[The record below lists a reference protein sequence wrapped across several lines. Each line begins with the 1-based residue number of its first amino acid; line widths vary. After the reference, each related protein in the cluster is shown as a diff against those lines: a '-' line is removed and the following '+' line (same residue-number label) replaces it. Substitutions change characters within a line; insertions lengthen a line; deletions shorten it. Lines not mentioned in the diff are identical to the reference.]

1 MSDEFNTLKKFDAG
15 KGREGFLHSLPALE
29 AQGIGPI
36 SRLPVSIRI
45 VLESVLRN
53 CDGKKVR
60 RKDVETL
67 ANWTAKSPAN
77 EEIPF
82 VVARIVLQDF
92 TGVPLVVDLAA
103 MRSVVQRLGGDPKII
118 EPLVPVDLVV
128 DHSVQVDFAG
138 SAEALRLNMEMEFK
152 RNRERYE
159 FLKWGQQAF
168 KTFGLVPPGIGI
180 VHQVNLEYLAKG
192 VLFSPTSTLNSQ
204 LFYPDTLV
212 GTDSHTTMING
223 LGVVGWGVGGI
234 EAEAGMLGQPVYFL
248 TPEVVGVHMT
258 GQLREGVTATDLAL
272 HITQM
277 LRAQKVVGK
286 FVEFY
291 GAGAASLPLPD
302 RATVGN
308 MAPEYGATMGYFP
321 VDAESVNYLRATGR
335 TEEQCVAF
343 ENYFRAQNML
353 GMPRKGEVDYS
364 VDLELDL
371 AVVQPS
377 VAGPKRPQDR
387 VNLPELGA
395 VFRSLL
401 EKPVKDGGY
410 GKTNADLGKHHLVN
424 LNGTPPKQGE
434 MVSTDKADQGIEPGD
449 ERNKVE
455 MIANRPTPDSVQEI
469 EAKPGDTFAHGQSRI
484 GHGSVLIA
492 AITSCTNTSNPSVML
507 AAGLLAKK
515 AVERGLTIDPAVKT
529 SLAPGSRVVSDYLQK
544 TGLQTYLD
552 QLGFN
557 VVGYGCTTCIGNSGP
572 LHPKIEQA
580 INEFDLVAAS
590 VLSGNRNFEAR
601 VHQNIKANFLMS
613 PPLVVAFALAGRV
626 DLDLSTDPIGKGEDG
641 REIFL
646 RDLWP
651 SLQEIRDAMQSA
663 LTPEVFRRLYRDFAG
678 QNPKWNEIP
687 SSTGDIYQ
695 WDEKSDYIHQP
706 PFFQNFSMEPGRIE
720 DIRGARPLGIFGDS
734 VTTDHISPAGA
745 IKATSPAGQYLVSR
759 GISAVDF
766 NSYGSRR
773 GNDLVMTRGTFANV
787 RIKNLM
793 VPGTEGGV
801 TKYFPRREKVG
812 ARVGSIEHEQ
822 SVIML
827 LQAEPETMSIF
838 DAAMKYHADGVPLV
852 ILAGHEYGTGSSRD
866 WAAKGTRLLGVK
878 AVVAASFERIH
889 RSNLVG
895 MGVLPLQFAEGTN
908 AQSLKLDGS
917 EIYAITG
924 LSDAIE
930 PGQMVTLEITRR
942 HGKQEKVPV
951 KLRIDTPIEI
961 DYYRHGGILPFV
973 LRELLAR
980 Q

>member
-1 MSDEFNTLKKFDAG
+1 MNNEFKTLTKFDAG
-15 KGREGFLHSLPALE
+15 NGREGFFHSLPELE
-29 AQGIGPI
+29 KQGVGKI
-36 SRLPVSIRI
+36 SRLPISIRI

-67 ANWTAKSPAN
+67 ANWDAKKPAN

-103 MRSVVQRLGGDPKII
+103 MRSAVKRLGGDPKII

-128 DHSVQVDFAG
+128 DHSVQVDFFG
-138 SAEALRLNMEMEFK
+138 SAEALRLNLEMEFR
-152 RNRERYE
+152 RNRERYQ

-168 KTFGLVPPGIGI
+168 KTFQLIPPGIGI

-192 VLFSPTSTLNSQ
+192 VLSSEFEISNSKSQ
-204 LFYPDTLV
+204 IYFPDTLV

-248 TPEVVGVHMT
+248 TPEVVGVHLS
-258 GQLREGVTATDLAL
+258 GRLKEGVTATDLVL

-291 GAGAASLPLPD
+291 GEGAASLPVPD
-302 RATVGN
+302 RATIGN
-308 MAPEYGATMGYFP
+308 MSPEYGATIGYFP
-321 VDAESVNYLRATGR
+321 VDQESVNYLRATGR
-335 TEEQCVAF
+335 RDEQCAVF
-343 ENYFRAQNML
+343 ENYFRAQKMF
-353 GMPRKGEVDYS
+353 GMPGKGEIDYS
-364 VDLELDL
+364 VDLELEL
-371 AVVQPS
+371 GQVQPG

-387 VNLPELGA
+387 INLPELGQT
-395 VFRSLL
+395 FRSLL
-401 EKPVKDGGY
+401 QKPVKDGGY
-410 GKTNADLGKHHLVN
+410 GKENVDPTMKHLVQ
-424 LNGTPPKQGE
+424 LNGSAPRDGDMPGIDPGEELNKAE
-434 MVSTDKADQGIEPGD
+434 MVT
-449 ERNKVE
+449 
-455 MIANRPTPDSVQEI
+455 NRPTPDP
-469 EAKPGDTFAHGQSRI
+469 AKDLKGADPFHHGESKI

-515 AVERGLTIDPAVKT
+515 AVERGMRVDPAVKT
-529 SLAPGSRVVSDYLQK
+529 SLAPGSRVVSDYLTK
-544 TGLQTYLD
+544 TGLQSYLD

-557 VVGYGCTTCIGNSGP
+557 LVGYGCTTCIGNSGP
-572 LHPKIEQA
+572 LHPKIEKA
-580 INEFDLVAAS
+580 IHDYDLVAAS

-601 VHQNIKANFLMS
+601 VHQNIRANFLMS

-626 DLDLSTDPIGKGEDG
+626 DLDLTREPIGKDKDG
-641 REIFL
+641 KETFL

-651 SLQEIRDAMQSA
+651 SLKEVRDAMQSA
-663 LTPEVFRRLYRDFAG
+663 LTPEVFRKLYRDFAD

-695 WDEKSDYIHQP
+695 WDEKSDYIHEP
-706 PFFQNFSMEPGRIE
+706 PFFKDFSMAVGKIE
-720 DIRGARPLGIFGDS
+720 NIAGARALGIFGDS

-745 IKATSPAGQYLVSR
+745 IKASSPAGQYLMSR
-759 GISAVDF
+759 GIKPEDF

-801 TKYFPRREKVG
+801 TKYYGPATG
-812 ARVGSIEHEQ
+812 TAAATSGEQ
-822 SVIML
+822 
-827 LQAEPETMSIF
+827 MSIY
-838 DAAMKYHADGVPLV
+838 DAAMKYQKENVPLV

-878 AVVAASFERIH
+878 AVIAASFERIH

-895 MGVLPLQFAEGTN
+895 MGVLPLQFPEGTN
-908 AQSLKLDGS
+908 AQTLNLDGS
-917 EIYAITG
+917 EIFAITG
-924 LSDAIE
+924 LSNSIE
-930 PGQMVTLEITRR
+930 PGKTVTLEIERKNGER
-942 HGKQEKVPV
+942 NSVPV
-951 KLRIDTPIEI
+951 RLRIDTPIEI
-961 DYYRHGGILPFV
+961 DYYRHGGILQFV
-973 LRELLAR
+973 LRQLLSRA
-980 Q
+980 

>member
-1 MSDEFNTLKKFDAG
+1 MNNEFNTLQKFDAG
-15 KGREGFLHSLPALE
+15 KGREGFFHSLPELE
-29 AQGIGPI
+29 KQGVGKI
-36 SRLPVSIRI
+36 SRLPISIRI

-67 ANWTAKSPAN
+67 ANWNAKKPAN

-103 MRSVVQRLGGDPKII
+103 MRSAVKRLGGDPKII

-128 DHSVQVDFAG
+128 DHSVQVDFFG
-138 SAEALRLNMEMEFK
+138 SADALRLNLEMEFK
-152 RNRERYE
+152 RNRERYQ

-168 KTFGLVPPGIGI
+168 KTFQLIPPGIGI

-192 VLFSPTSTLNSQ
+192 VLASQ
-204 LFYPDTLV
+204 FEISNLKSQIYFPDTLV

-248 TPEVVGVHMT
+248 TPEVVGVHLT
-258 GQLREGVTATDLAL
+258 GKLREGVTATDLVL

-291 GAGAASLPLPD
+291 GEGAASLPVPD
-302 RATVGN
+302 RATIGN
-308 MAPEYGATMGYFP
+308 MSPEYGATIGYFP
-321 VDAESVNYLRATGR
+321 VDQESVNYLRATGR
-335 TEEQCVAF
+335 SDEQCAAF
-343 ENYFRAQNML
+343 ENYFRAQKMF
-353 GMPRKGEVDYS
+353 GMPRRGEIDYS
-364 VDLELDL
+364 VDLQLDL
-371 AVVQPS
+371 GQVQPG

-387 VNLPELGA
+387 INLPDLGHT
-395 VFRSLL
+395 FRSLL
-401 EKPVKDGGY
+401 QQPIKDGGY
-410 GKTNADLGKHHLVN
+410 GKENVDLSTRHLVQ
-424 LNGTPPKQGE
+424 LNGSAPHDGDMPGIDPGE
-434 MVSTDKADQGIEPGD
+434 
-449 ERNKVE
+449 ERNKAE
-455 MIANRPTPDSVQEI
+455 MVTNRPTPDP
-469 EAKPGDTFAHGQSRI
+469 AKDLQGADPFHHGESKI

-515 AVERGLTIDPAVKT
+515 AVERGLRVDPAVKT
-529 SLAPGSRVVSDYLQK
+529 SLAPGSRVVSDYLTK

-557 VVGYGCTTCIGNSGP
+557 LVGYGCTTCIGNSGP
-572 LHPKIEQA
+572 LHPKIEKA
-580 INEFDLVAAS
+580 IHDHDIVAAS

-626 DLDLSTDPIGKGEDG
+626 DLDLTKEPIGKDKDG
-641 REIFL
+641 KETFL

-651 SLQEIRDAMQSA
+651 SLTEVHDAMQSA
-663 LTPEVFRRLYRDFAG
+663 LTPEVFRKLYRNFAD

-687 SSTGDIYQ
+687 ASTGDIYQ
-695 WDEKSDYIHQP
+695 WDEKSDYIHEP
-706 PFFQNFSMEPGRIE
+706 PFFEDFSMKPGKIE
-720 DIRGARPLGIFGDS
+720 NIVGARALGIFGDS

-745 IKATSPAGQYLVSR
+745 IKASSPAGQYLISR
-759 GISAVDF
+759 GIEPADF

-801 TKYFPRREKVG
+801 TKYFGKPNVG
-812 ARVGSIEHEQ
+812 NPVAETAAATKGEQ
-822 SVIML
+822 
-827 LQAEPETMSIF
+827 MSIY
-838 DAAMKYHADGVPLV
+838 DAAMKYQKDNVPLV
-852 ILAGHEYGTGSSRD
+852 ILAGTEYGTGSSRD

-878 AVVAASFERIH
+878 AVVASSFERIH

-908 AQSLKLDGS
+908 AQTLKLDGS
-917 EIYAITG
+917 ETFSITG
-924 LSDAIE
+924 LSDTIE
-930 PGQMVTLEITRR
+930 PGMTVTLKIERANRR
-942 HGKQEKVPV
+942 SDSVPV
-951 KLRIDTPIEI
+951 SLRIDTPIEV
-961 DYYRHGGILPFV
+961 DYYRHGGILQFV
-973 LRELLAR
+973 LRQLLAKNR
-980 Q
+980 

>member
-1 MSDEFNTLKKFDAG
+1 MNDEFKTLQKFDAG
-15 KGREGFLHSLPALE
+15 NGREGFLHSLPELE
-29 AQGIGPI
+29 TQGVGKI
-36 SRLPVSIRI
+36 SRLPISIRI

-60 RKDVETL
+60 GKDVETL
-67 ANWTAKSPAN
+67 ARWDAKKPAN

-103 MRSVVQRLGGDPKII
+103 MRSAVKRLGGDPEII

-128 DHSVQVDFAG
+128 DHSVQVDFFG
-138 SAEALRLNMEMEFK
+138 SAQALRLNLEMEFK
-152 RNRERYE
+152 RNRERYQ

-168 KTFGLVPPGIGI
+168 KTFQLIPPGIGI

-192 VLFSPTSTLNSQ
+192 VLSQ
-204 LFYPDTLV
+204 KSEIRGQRSEIFYPDTLV

-248 TPEVVGVHMT
+248 TPEVVGVHLS
-258 GQLREGVTATDLAL
+258 GRLKEGVTATDLVL

-291 GAGAASLPLPD
+291 GEGAASLPVPD
-302 RATVGN
+302 RATIGN
-308 MAPEYGATMGYFP
+308 MSPEYGATIGYFP
-321 VDAESVNYLRATGR
+321 VDLESVDYLRATGR
-335 TEEQCVAF
+335 SDEQCAAF
-343 ENYFRAQNML
+343 ENYFRAQKMF
-353 GMPRKGEVDYS
+353 GMPQRGEIDYS

-371 AVVQPS
+371 GQVQPG

-387 VNLPELGA
+387 INLPELGQT
-395 VFRSLL
+395 FRSLL
-401 EKPVKDGGY
+401 QKPVKDGGY
-410 GKTNADLGKHHLVN
+410 GKENVDLATKHLVQ
-424 LNGTPPKQGE
+424 LNGSAPQNGDMPGIDPGEELNKAE
-434 MVSTDKADQGIEPGD
+434 MV
-449 ERNKVE
+449 
-455 MIANRPTPDSVQEI
+455 ANRPTPDP
-469 EAKPGDTFAHGQSRI
+469 AKDLKGADPFHHGESKI

-515 AVERGLTIDPAVKT
+515 AVERGMRVDPAVKT
-529 SLAPGSRVVSDYLQK
+529 SLAPGSRVVSDYLTK
-544 TGLQTYLD
+544 TGLQPYLD

-557 VVGYGCTTCIGNSGP
+557 LVGYGCTTCIGNSGP
-572 LHPKIEQA
+572 LHPKIEKA
-580 INEFDLVAAS
+580 IHDYDLVAAS

-626 DLDLSTDPIGKGEDG
+626 DLDLTKEPIGKDKSGKDT
-641 REIFL
+641 FL

-651 SLQEIRDAMQSA
+651 SLKEVRDAMQSA
-663 LTPEVFRRLYRDFAG
+663 LTPEVFRKLYRDFAD

-695 WDEKSDYIHQP
+695 WDEKSDYIHEP
-706 PFFQNFSMEPGRIE
+706 PFFKDFSMEVGKIE
-720 DIRGARPLGIFGDS
+720 NIVGARALGIFGDS

-745 IKATSPAGQYLVSR
+745 IKASSPAGQYLMSR
-759 GISAVDF
+759 GIKPEDF

-801 TKYFPRREKVG
+801 TKYYGPATG
-812 ARVGSIEHEQ
+812 PAASTSGEQ
-822 SVIML
+822 
-827 LQAEPETMSIF
+827 MSIY
-838 DAAMKYHADGVPLV
+838 DAAMKYQKDNVPLV

-878 AVVAASFERIH
+878 AVIAASFERIH

-895 MGVLPLQFAEGTN
+895 MGVLPLQFPEGTN
-908 AQSLKLDGS
+908 AQTLNLDGS
-917 EIYAITG
+917 EVFSITS
-924 LSDAIE
+924 LSDSIE
-930 PGQMVTLEITRR
+930 PGKTVTLEIERKNGGR
-942 HGKQEKVPV
+942 DSVPV
-951 KLRIDTPIEI
+951 RLRIDTPIEI
-961 DYYRHGGILPFV
+961 DYYRHGGILQFV
-973 LRELLAR
+973 LRHLLASK
-980 Q
+980 